1 MTKSIFS
8 RKINVFTDYYT
19 RDLIGYNISLANIF
33 SSSICFVIVVL
44 PFLIAFAPGC
54 KLFNYLLI
62 QI

>member
-33 SSSICFVIVVL
+33 SSSVCFVIVVL

-54 KLFNYLLI
+54 K
-62 QI
+62 